1 MALNGMGEVGVM
13 AAALNVEVEERP
25 WFITIR
31 RVDGGADPAFAA
43 LHGHAVTADNIKAI
57 LPHWNALDWTHHP
70 SPFPNLRRESRA
82 TDGAYRVYLSY
93 ADGGNPAAAEV
104 VAQFV
109 ADLA

>member
-1 MALNGMGEVGVM
+1 MALNGMGEAGLM
-13 AAALNVEVEERP
+13 GAALNVEVEERP

-31 RVDGGADPAFAA
+31 RVDGGADATFAA
-43 LHGHAVTADNIKAI
+43 LHNHAVTADNIKEF

-70 SPFPNLRRESRA
+70 SPFPNTRRESRA
-82 TDGAYRVYLSY
+82 IDGSYRVYLSY
-93 ADGGNPAAAEV
+93 ADGDNPAAADV